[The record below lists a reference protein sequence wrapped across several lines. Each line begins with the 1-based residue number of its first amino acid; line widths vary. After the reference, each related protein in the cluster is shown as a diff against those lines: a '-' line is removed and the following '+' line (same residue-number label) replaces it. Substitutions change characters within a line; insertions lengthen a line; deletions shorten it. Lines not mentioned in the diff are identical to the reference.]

1 MKQQL
6 LRATAV
12 AALTLV
18 PAVVMA
24 QSSGTSTQPQQQSD
38 SPAQAEQMQV
48 SQQDSEFAKQA
59 AGGGQAEVEL
69 GRLATEQSQNDEVTQ
84 YGQTLVDEHTAANE
98 KLKQIAEEKGIELSS
113 DLPDE
118 AQEAKD
124 SLSQMTGLDFDR
136 AFIEQMVSDHER
148 TIDLFDKQ
156 AQQGQDAELKA
167 FAENTLP
174 TLREHLDEAQRIE
187 EELSQ
192 QSAMQTAESK
202 QAMPS
207 DSDDATAGTAAGAGA
222 AAGAAATTDDTGTAT
237 GNTAEGMAAGKD
249 PGDPTTRFQAALGD
263 VTAKD
268 LIGKTVVN
276 ASGDELGEI
285 QNLVIDQTDVVSAVI
300 EVGGFLGIGAKQ
312 VVVPFNQLQTGP
324 DEAVWQTGATEEEL
338 KNMPAYEEDSGG
350 YLSYPNN

>member
-6 LRATAV
+6 LRATAI

-18 PAVVMA
+18 PTVVMA

-69 GRLATEQSQNDEVTQ
+69 GRLATEQSQHEAVTQ
-84 YGQTLVDEHTAANE
+84 YGETLVDEHTEANE
-98 KLKQIAEEKGIELSS
+98 KLKEIAEEKGIELPG
-113 DLPDE
+113 DLPAE
-118 AQEAKD
+118 AQEAK
-124 SLSQMTGLDFDR
+124 SRLSQMTGLDFDR
-136 AFIEQMVSDHER
+136 AFIEQMVSDHQR
-148 TIDLFDKQ
+148 TIELFETQ
-156 AQQGQDAELKA
+156 AQDGQDAELKT

-192 QSAMQTAESK
+192 QSTMQTA
-202 QAMPS
+202 
-207 DSDDATAGTAAGAGA
+207 DSAPTAG
-222 AAGAAATTDDTGTAT
+222 GTMAD
-237 GNTAEGMAAGKD
+237 NTAGGMAAGKD

-276 ASGDELGEI
+276 ASGDEVGEI
-285 QNLVIDQTDVVSAVI
+285 QNLVIDQSDVVSAII

-312 VVVPFNQLQTGP
+312 VAVPFDELQTGE
-324 DEAVWQTGATEEEL
+324 DEAVWQTRATEEEL
-338 KNMPAYEEDSGG
+338 ENLPAYEEDSEGF
-350 YLSYPNN
+350 LSFPN